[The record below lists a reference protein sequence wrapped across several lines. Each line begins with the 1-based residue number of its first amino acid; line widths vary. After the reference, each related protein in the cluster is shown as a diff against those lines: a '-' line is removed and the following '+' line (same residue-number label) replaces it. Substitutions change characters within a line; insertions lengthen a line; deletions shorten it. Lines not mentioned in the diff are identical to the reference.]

1 MQNMDSTTMDED
13 LFLWRL
19 ISRGDKKAFG
29 TFFAK
34 YYTIL
39 YSYSKYYVF
48 AEDAEEIVQDLMMWL
63 WEKREEFVPSGDM
76 QQYLLRAIKNRCLMV
91 LRKSDCDVHTNDF
104 FLAEL
109 DAFYD
114 STDSCVVNEL
124 QNAIDT
130 AIAELPDSYREA
142 FEMNRFQGKTRQA
155 IAEEIGVSIKT
166 VDYRMQQALKIL
178 REKLKDYLPL
188 LILGGF

>member
-1 MQNMDSTTMDED
+1 MDLTTMDED

-63 WEKREEFVPSGDM
+63 WERREEFVPSGDM
-76 QQYLLRAIKNRCLMV
+76 RQYLLRAIKNRCLMV

-104 FLAEL
+104 LLAEL

-124 QNAIDT
+124 QDAIER
-130 AIAELPDSYREA
+130 AIAELPESYREA